1 MGHMHASNL
10 FDQPTD
16 LPCPNCRAKMTARP
30 YSRTQSLVWCGICA
44 WNTAGT
50 GKWLRVQNLSLFTRG
65 LWLLPFAIP
74 LVVLFHTLD
83 PFVAYGLDF
92 LLVIALFVPAL
103 MKSQSNVKLAGR
115 FEALK
120 AERPHAYRSEIWEP
134 EPELAVSTPRSVRLS
149 GRSEPVLAQLRLLRV
164 LWAIIFVSGLLAL
177 TPASHVV
184 GVRVQLAALM
194 ILALAFVPMLG
205 VIGAL
210 LYVVWRHR
218 GLAIHGTPCEGQV
231 RFQMTHMRRLPAG
244 GWTLVARYWYGFT
257 DPHGTAREGSARE
270 EGRAIVEGQ
279 VLTVL
284 DSPRDPRIHASYPAC
299 LYAAAAESDGSKA

>member
-1 MGHMHASNL
+1 MI
-10 FDQPTD
+10 
-16 LPCPNCRAKMTARP
+16 ARP
-30 YSRTQSLVWCGICA
+30 YSRTQSLVWCGTCA
-44 WNTAGT
+44 WNTSGT
-50 GKWLRVQNLSLFTRG
+50 AKWLRVQNLSLFTRG
-65 LWLLPFAIP
+65 LWLLPFAVP

-92 LLVIALFVPAL
+92 LLVIGLFVPAL
-103 MKSQSNVKLAGR
+103 VKSQSNVKLAGR

-120 AERPHAYRSEIWEP
+120 AERPHAFRAGAWGP
-134 EPELAVSTPRSVRLS
+134 EPELGVPISRPVRLS
-149 GRSEPVLAQLRLLRV
+149 GRNEPVLAQLRLLRL

-177 TPASHVV
+177 TPASHLV
-184 GVRVQLAALM
+184 GVRVQVAALM

-218 GLAIHGTPCEGQV
+218 GLAIHGTPCEGRV
-231 RFQMTHMRRLPAG
+231 RFQMTHMRRLAAG
-244 GWTLVARYWYGFT
+244 GWTLVAGYRYGFT
-257 DPHGTAREGSARE
+257 DPHGTEREGSARE

-299 LYAAAAESDGSKA
+299 LYAAAAEAAGSKA